1 MSLEKTALYDI
12 FQRLVLLMLFY
23 YTFRVIYYPFEARL
37 AKTKRIIG
45 VLTVWSVAF
54 LVTLPYTLHLRLGN
68 NGCWPKWKHAKH
80 EFVYII
86 IYETST
92 CILPTLIMITAY
104 TLAAR
109 KLKES
114 QLKTE
119 NYSILRRLKQIKKV
133 TRLFILMVLVF
144 IVLTFPYLAF
154 MFIFHYLAIYD
165 IQSYYRNSKLLN
177 TLNYGLFAFSLF
189 NSTVNCFIYAKMCFG
204 IPKTVNKIS
213 QKISVWSNNYRRDSS
228 LRLPVEL
235 KILRGKTMLEH
246 VDYCEDIEELEES
259 QGNCTDEKHCM
270 VSNQELSETPDHL

>member
-1 MSLEKTALYDI
+1 M
-12 FQRLVLLMLFY
+12 
-23 YTFRVIYYPFEARL
+23 IYYPFEARL

-86 IYETST
+86 VYETST

-104 TLAAR
+104 TMAAK

-133 TRLFILMVLVF
+133 TRFFILMVLVF

-154 MFIFHYLAIYD
+154 MFTFHYLALYD
-165 IQSYYRNSKLLN
+165 IKSYYRNHKLLN

-189 NSTVNCFIYAKMCFG
+189 NSTVNCFIYAKMYFG
-204 IPKTVNKIS
+204 IRKTMSKIS
-213 QKISVWSNNYRRDSS
+213 QRFSVWSNNFRRDSS
-228 LRLPVEL
+228 LRLTLEL
-235 KILRGKTMLEH
+235 KIRRGKTMLEH
-246 VDYCEDIEELEES
+246 IDYCEDIEQLEEK
-259 QGNCTDEKHCM
+259 QEDRTDANHYI
-270 VSNQELSETPDHL
+270 VSNQELSETPDYLKFSEKQLFIGN